1 MSLKRVSLNDPL
13 FCPCFMGIY
22 VSARIMG
29 YKEMGYFIK
38 ELFSR
43 YIITLVE
50 EIRRE
55 RRARREAGGTDVS
68 KH

>member
-1 MSLKRVSLNDPL
+1 
-13 FCPCFMGIY
+13 
-22 VSARIMG
+22 MG